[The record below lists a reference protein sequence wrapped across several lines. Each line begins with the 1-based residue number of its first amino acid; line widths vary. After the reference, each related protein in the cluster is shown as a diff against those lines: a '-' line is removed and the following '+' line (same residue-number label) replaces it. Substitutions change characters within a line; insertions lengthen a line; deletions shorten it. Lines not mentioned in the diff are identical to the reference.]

1 MNNLGQIREELE
13 AISVHSSYKERQA
26 DDAEKDYLKLKMAKF
41 MESHIGEEFSG
52 MISGVTSFGFF
63 VQLDNLVE
71 GLVHVSSF
79 EDDLYEY
86 DSKREVLIGKNTHNV
101 FRIGDEVTIKV
112 VEASK
117 EARTIDFNF
126 VKRVSDDEKEYV
138 KKKY

>member
-1 MNNLGQIREELE
+1 MID
-13 AISVHSSYKERQA
+13 SM
-26 DDAEKDYLKLKMAKF
+26 KMAEY

-71 GLVHVSSF
+71 GLVHVSSM